1 MRYLIKHTEKNSPG
15 KNMTPKE
22 KEKMFHIYAKDKC
35 IFHNI
40 KEEEFRVTWNTLK
53 GIVGLM
59 QTDYTLEDLTYE
71 EVEKSPFATEEQSY

>member
-1 MRYLIKHTEKNSPG
+1 
-15 KNMTPKE
+15 MTPKE

-71 EVEKSPFATEEQSY
+71 EVEKSPFASEENSY

>member
-1 MRYLIKHTEKNSPG
+1 
-15 KNMTPKE
+15 MTP

-71 EVEKSPFATEEQSY
+71 EVEKSPFAAEEQSY

>member
-1 MRYLIKHTEKNSPG
+1 
-15 KNMTPKE
+15 MTPKE

>member
-1 MRYLIKHTEKNSPG
+1 
-15 KNMTPKE
+15 MTP

-59 QTDYTLEDLTYE
+59 QTDYTLEDVTYE
-71 EVEKSPFATEEQSY
+71 EVEKSPLATEEQSY